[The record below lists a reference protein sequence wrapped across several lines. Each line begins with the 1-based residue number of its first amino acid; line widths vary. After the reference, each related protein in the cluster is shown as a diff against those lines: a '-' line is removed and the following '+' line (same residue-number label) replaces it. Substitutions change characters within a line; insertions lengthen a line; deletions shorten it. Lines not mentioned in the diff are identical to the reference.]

1 MPEAAELVRSL
12 FDAVNA
18 REAEALEEL
27 CDERIDMILLPVEG
41 GGRATSYIGHSG
53 LRELLVDAAAA
64 WEELL
69 LTPGEV
75 QPRDDVVLVRGRVHT
90 RSRELGLRD
99 LPVAWV
105 FWIRNGRF
113 TSARVFAEVD
123 DAIEA
128 VDPGSPGPSRV

>member
-1 MPEAAELVRSL
+1 MPEAAEIVRSL

-18 REAEALEEL
+18 REAEALEKL
-27 CDERIDMILLPVEG
+27 CDERVDMILLPVEA
-41 GGRATSYIGHSG
+41 GGRPASYIGHSG
-53 LRELLVDAAAA
+53 LGDLLADAAAA

-75 QPRDDVVLVRGRVHT
+75 QPRDEVVLVRGRVHT
-90 RSRELGLRD
+90 RSHELGLRD

-128 VDPGSPGPSRV
+128 VGPGSAGPSRV

>member
-12 FDAVNA
+12 FDALNG
-18 REAEALEEL
+18 RESEALAEL
-27 CDERIDMILLPVEG
+27 CDERVDMIVLPVEA
-41 GGRATSYIGHSG
+41 GGRPASYIGHSG

-75 QPRDDVVLVRGRVHT
+75 ESRDDVVLVRGRVHS
-90 RSRELGLRD
+90 RSREIGLRD

-105 FWIRNGRF
+105 FRIRNGRF

-128 VDPGSPGPSRV
+128 AEPGSAGPSRV